1 MKPFF
6 FTTLVLVM
14 FKMNKNKFEQY
25 TKNLN
30 LKKVHTGSIWTE
42 GPCYLKKSNKVVWS
56 DIPNNRMLSFD
67 FNKVEIFRSPS
78 NFSNGNTTDNDG
90 NLVTCEHGARRVTTT
105 DQNNVVTLI
114 ADEFNDK
121 RLNSPNDVC
130 VHSNG
135 AIFFTDPP
143 NGIINPKRVE
153 GFPGKMMYGG
163 CNVFKYDPKKNTLE
177 ALVTDMERPN
187 GIALSLDESH
197 LFISNTG
204 DTKYIRR
211 YEIDKNLK
219 ILKPIE
225 FIKSDPEHV
234 LDGFRFDADD
244 NLWTSCGKGVA
255 CYAPSGEQIGYI
267 KIPELVSNVDFGGLE
282 GNTLFITAS
291 TSFYMANLNI
301 NGAKFKKNI

>member
-1 MKPFF
+1 
-6 FTTLVLVM
+6 
-14 FKMNKNKFEQY
+14 MNKSKFKEY
-25 TKNLN
+25 TKDLD
-30 LKKVHTGSIWTE
+30 LKQIHTGSVWTE
-42 GPCYLKKSNKVVWS
+42 GPCYLKKLNKVIWS

-67 FNKVEIFRSPS
+67 FKKVEIFRSPS
-78 NFSNGNTTDNDG
+78 NFSNGNTTDNQG

-105 DQNNVVTLI
+105 DQNGVITLI
-114 ADEFNDK
+114 ADEYNEK

-135 AIFFTDPP
+135 TIFFTDPP
-143 NGIINPKRVE
+143 YGIINPKRVE

-163 CNVFKYDPKKNTLE
+163 CNVFKYDPKTKSLL
-177 ALVTDMERPN
+177 ALVTDLARPN

-197 LFISNTG
+197 LFVSNTG

-211 YEIDKNLK
+211 YEIDKSLK
-219 ILKPIE
+219 ISKPVE

-234 LDGFRFDADD
+234 LDGFRFDVEN

-267 KIPELVSNVDFGGLE
+267 KIPEIVSNIDFGGPE
-282 GNTLFITAS
+282 GNKLFITAS
-291 TSFYMANLNI
+291 TSFYMTNLNI
-301 NGAKFKKNI
+301 KGAKFK

>member
-1 MKPFF
+1 
-6 FTTLVLVM
+6 
-14 FKMNKNKFEQY
+14 MNNTKFEEY

-30 LKKVHTGSIWTE
+30 LKQIHSGSIWTE

-78 NFSNGNTTDNDG
+78 NFSNGNTTDNQG

-105 DQNNVVTLI
+105 DKNNVISLI
-114 ADEFNDK
+114 VDEYDEK

-135 AIFFTDPP
+135 TIFFTDPP
-143 NGIINPKRVE
+143 FGIINPKRVE
-153 GFPGKMMYGG
+153 GFPGHMMYGG
-163 CNVFKYDPKKNTLE
+163 CYVFKYEPKTKKLE
-177 ALVTDMERPN
+177 AIVTNMEKPN

-197 LFISNTG
+197 LLISNTG

-211 YEIDKNLK
+211 YDIDKSLK
-219 ILKPIE
+219 ISKPIE
-225 FIKSDPEHV
+225 FAKSDPEHV
-234 LDGFRFDADD
+234 FDGFRFDVDN

-255 CYAPSGEQIGYI
+255 CYASSGEQIGYI
-267 KIPELVSNVDFGGLE
+267 KMPELVSNVDFGGTE
-282 GNTLFITAS
+282 GKTLFITAS
-291 TSFYMANLNI
+291 TSLYMANLNI
-301 NGAKFKKNI
+301 KGAKFK

>member
-1 MKPFF
+1 MK
-6 FTTLVLVM
+6 
-14 FKMNKNKFEQY
+14 KQKFEEY
-25 TKNLN
+25 VKNLN
-30 LKKVHTGSIWTE
+30 LKQVHTGSIWTE
-42 GPCYLKKSNKVVWS
+42 GPCYLKKLNKVIWS

-78 NFSNGNTTDNDG
+78 NFSNGNTIDNED
-90 NLVTCEHGARRVTTT
+90 NLVTCEHGARRVTKT
-105 DQNNVVTLI
+105 DKNNVITLI
-114 ADEFNDK
+114 ADEYNDK

-135 AIFFTDPP
+135 TIFFTDPP
-143 NGIINPKRVE
+143 YGIINPKRVE

-163 CNVFKYDPKKNTLE
+163 CNVFKYDPRTKSVE
-177 ALVTDMERPN
+177 ALVTDMQRPN
-187 GIALSLDESH
+187 GIAFSPDESY

-204 DTKYIRR
+204 DSKYMRR

-219 ILKPIE
+219 ISKPIE

-234 LDGFRFDADD
+234 LDGFRFDVDN

-267 KIPELVSNVDFGGLE
+267 KIPELVSNVDFGGPK
-282 GNTLFITAS
+282 GNILFITSS

-301 NGAKFKKNI
+301 KGAKFK

>member
-1 MKPFF
+1 MSKQK
-6 FTTLVLVM
+6 
-14 FKMNKNKFEQY
+14 FKEY
-25 TKNLN
+25 VENLN
-30 LKKVHTGSIWTE
+30 LKQVHTGSVWTE
-42 GPCYLKKSNKVVWS
+42 GPCYLKKSNKVIWS

-67 FNKVEIFRSPS
+67 FKKVEIFRSPS
-78 NFSNGNTTDNDG
+78 NFSNGNTTDNQG

-105 DQNNVVTLI
+105 NQNGSITLI
-114 ADEFNDK
+114 ADEYNDK

-135 AIFFTDPP
+135 TVFFTDPP
-143 NGIINPKRVE
+143 YGIINPKRVE

-163 CNVFKYDPKKNTLE
+163 CNVFTYDPKTKLLV
-177 ALVTDMERPN
+177 ALITDLERPN
-187 GIALSLDESH
+187 GIAFSLDESH

-219 ILKPIE
+219 ISKPVK

-234 LDGFRFDADD
+234 LDGFRFDVDN
-244 NLWTSCGKGVA
+244 NLWSSCGKGVA

-267 KIPELVSNVDFGGLE
+267 KIPEKVSNVDFGGVD
-282 GNTLFITAS
+282 GKTLFITAS

-301 NGAKFKKNI
+301 KGAKFK

>member
-1 MKPFF
+1 
-6 FTTLVLVM
+6 
-14 FKMNKNKFEQY
+14 MNKKQFEKY

-30 LKKVHTGSIWTE
+30 LKQVHSGNIWTE
-42 GPCYLKKSNKVVWS
+42 GPCYLKKLNKVIWS

-78 NFSNGNTTDNDG
+78 NFSNGNTIDNED
-90 NLVTCEHGARRVTTT
+90 NLVTCEHGARRVTKT
-105 DQNNVVTLI
+105 DKNNVITLI
-114 ADEFNDK
+114 ADEYNDK

-135 AIFFTDPP
+135 TIFFTDPP
-143 NGIINPKRVE
+143 YGIINPKRVE

-163 CNVFKYDPKKNTLE
+163 CNVFKYDPRTKSLE
-177 ALVTDMERPN
+177 ALVTDMQRPN
-187 GIALSLDESH
+187 GIAFSFDESY

-204 DTKYIRR
+204 DSKYMRR
-211 YEIDKNLK
+211 YEINKNLK
-219 ILKPIE
+219 ISKPIE

-234 LDGFRFDADD
+234 LDGFRFDVDN

-267 KIPELVSNVDFGGLE
+267 KIPELVSNVDFGGPK
-282 GNTLFITAS
+282 GNILFITSS

-301 NGAKFKKNI
+301 KGAKFK

>member
-1 MKPFF
+1 MK
-6 FTTLVLVM
+6 
-14 FKMNKNKFEQY
+14 KQKFEEY
-25 TKNLN
+25 VKNLN
-30 LKKVHTGSIWTE
+30 LKQVHTGSIWTE
-42 GPCYLKKSNKVVWS
+42 GPCYLKKLNKVIWS

-78 NFSNGNTTDNDG
+78 NFSNGNTTDNEG
-90 NLVTCEHGARRVTTT
+90 NLVTCEHGARRVTKT
-105 DQNNVVTLI
+105 DKNNVITLI
-114 ADEFNDK
+114 ADEYNDK

-135 AIFFTDPP
+135 TIFFTDPP
-143 NGIINPKRVE
+143 YGIINPKRVE

-163 CNVFKYDPKKNTLE
+163 CNVFKYDPRTKSVE
-177 ALVTDMERPN
+177 ALVTDMQRPN
-187 GIALSLDESH
+187 GIAFSPDESY

-204 DTKYIRR
+204 DSKYMRR

-219 ILKPIE
+219 ISKPIE

-234 LDGFRFDADD
+234 LDGFRFDVDN

-267 KIPELVSNVDFGGLE
+267 KIPELVSNVDFGGPK
-282 GNTLFITAS
+282 GNILFITSS

-301 NGAKFKKNI
+301 KGAKFK

>member
-1 MKPFF
+1 MSKH
-6 FTTLVLVM
+6 
-14 FKMNKNKFEQY
+14 NFEKY

-30 LKKVHTGSIWTE
+30 LKQIHTGSVWTE
-42 GPCYLKKSNKVVWS
+42 GPCYLRKSNKVVWS

-78 NFSNGNTTDNDG
+78 NFSNGNTTDNQG

-105 DQNNVVTLI
+105 DQNGVITLI
-114 ADEFNDK
+114 ADEYNEK

-130 VHSNG
+130 IHSNG
-135 AIFFTDPP
+135 TIFFTDPP
-143 NGIINPKRVE
+143 YGIINPKRVE

-163 CNVFKYDPKKNTLE
+163 CNVFKYDPKTKLLE
-177 ALVTDMERPN
+177 AVVIDLERPN

-204 DTKYIRR
+204 ETKYIRR
-211 YEIDKNLK
+211 YDINKNLK
-219 ILKPIE
+219 ISKPIK

-234 LDGFRFDADD
+234 LDGFRFDIDN
-244 NLWTSCGKGVA
+244 NLWSSCGKGVA

-267 KIPELVSNVDFGGLE
+267 KIPEIVSNVDFGGPE
-282 GNTLFITAS
+282 GNTLIITAS
-291 TSFYMANLNI
+291 TSFYMVNMNI
-301 NGAKFKKNI
+301 KGAKVK

>member
-1 MKPFF
+1 MK
-6 FTTLVLVM
+6 
-14 FKMNKNKFEQY
+14 KQKFEEY
-25 TKNLN
+25 VKNLN
-30 LKKVHTGSIWTE
+30 LKQVHTGSIWTE
-42 GPCYLKKSNKVVWS
+42 GPCYLKRLNKVIWS

-78 NFSNGNTTDNDG
+78 NFSNGNTTDNEG
-90 NLVTCEHGARRVTTT
+90 NLVTCEHGARRVTKT
-105 DQNNVVTLI
+105 DKNNVITLI
-114 ADEFNDK
+114 ADEYNDK

-135 AIFFTDPP
+135 TIFFTDPP
-143 NGIINPKRVE
+143 YGIINPKRVE

-163 CNVFKYDPKKNTLE
+163 CNVFKFDPRTKSVE
-177 ALVTDMERPN
+177 ALVTDMQRPN
-187 GIALSLDESH
+187 GIAFSPDESY

-204 DTKYIRR
+204 DSKYMRR

-219 ILKPIE
+219 ISKPIE

-234 LDGFRFDADD
+234 LDGFRFDEDN

-267 KIPELVSNVDFGGLE
+267 KIPEIVSNVDFGGPT
-282 GNTLFITAS
+282 GNILFITSS

-301 NGAKFKKNI
+301 KGAKFR

>member
-1 MKPFF
+1 
-6 FTTLVLVM
+6 
-14 FKMNKNKFEQY
+14 MNKQKFEQY

-30 LKKVHTGSIWTE
+30 LRQVHTGSIWTE
-42 GPCYLKKSNKVVWS
+42 GPCYLRKSNKVVWS

-67 FNKVEIFRSPS
+67 FNKVETFRSPS

-90 NLVTCEHGARRVTTT
+90 NLVTCEHGARRVTST
-105 DQNNVVTLI
+105 DQNNVITLI
-114 ADEFNDK
+114 ADEFDSK

-135 AIFFTDPP
+135 AVFFTDPP
-143 NGIINPKRVE
+143 YGIINPKRVE

-163 CNVFKYDPKKNTLE
+163 CNVFKYDPKKKKLE

-211 YEIDKNLK
+211 YEIEKNLK

-225 FIKSDPEHV
+225 FIKSDPQHV
-234 LDGFRFDADD
+234 LDGFRLDADN
-244 NLWTSCGKGVA
+244 NLWSSCGKGVA
-255 CYAPSGEQIGYI
+255 CYSPSGEQIGYI
-267 KIPELVSNVDFGGLE
+267 KMPELVSNIDFGGAQ

-291 TSFYMANLNI
+291 TSLYMGILNI
-301 NGAKFKKNI
+301 KGAKFN

>member
-1 MKPFF
+1 MK
-6 FTTLVLVM
+6 
-14 FKMNKNKFEQY
+14 KKKFEEY
-25 TKNLN
+25 VNNLN
-30 LKKVHTGSIWTE
+30 LKQVHTGSIWTE
-42 GPCYLKKSNKVVWS
+42 GPCYLKRLNKVIWS

-78 NFSNGNTTDNDG
+78 NFSNGNTIDNEG
-90 NLVTCEHGARRVTTT
+90 NLVTCEHGARRVTKT
-105 DQNNVVTLI
+105 DKNNVITLI
-114 ADEFNDK
+114 ADEYNDK

-143 NGIINPKRVE
+143 YGIINPKRVE

-163 CNVFKYDPKKNTLE
+163 CNVFKYDPKTKLLE
-177 ALVTDMERPN
+177 ALVTDMQRPN
-187 GIALSLDESH
+187 GIALSPDESY

-204 DTKYIRR
+204 DTKYMRR

-219 ILKPIE
+219 ISKPIE

-234 LDGFRFDADD
+234 LDGFRFDVDN

-255 CYAPSGEQIGYI
+255 CYTPSGEQIGYI
-267 KIPELVSNVDFGGLE
+267 KTPELVSNVDFGGPT
-282 GNTLFITAS
+282 GNILFITSS
-291 TSFYMANLNI
+291 TSFYMANLNTK
-301 NGAKFKKNI
+301 GAKFK

>member
-1 MKPFF
+1 MK
-6 FTTLVLVM
+6 
-14 FKMNKNKFEQY
+14 KQKFEEY
-25 TKNLN
+25 VKNLN
-30 LKKVHTGSIWTE
+30 LKQVHTGSIWTE
-42 GPCYLKKSNKVVWS
+42 GPCYLKKLNKVIWS

-78 NFSNGNTTDNDG
+78 NFSNGNTIDNED
-90 NLVTCEHGARRVTTT
+90 NLVTCEHGARRVTKT
-105 DQNNVVTLI
+105 DKNNVITLI
-114 ADEFNDK
+114 ADEYNDK

-135 AIFFTDPP
+135 TIFFTDPP
-143 NGIINPKRVE
+143 YGIINPKRVE

-163 CNVFKYDPKKNTLE
+163 CNVFKYDPRTKSLE
-177 ALVTDMERPN
+177 ALVTDMQRPN
-187 GIALSLDESH
+187 GIAFSFDESY

-204 DTKYIRR
+204 DSKYMRR
-211 YEIDKNLK
+211 YEINKNLK
-219 ILKPIE
+219 ISKPIE

-234 LDGFRFDADD
+234 LDGFRFDVDN

-267 KIPELVSNVDFGGLE
+267 KIPELVSNVDFGGPK
-282 GNTLFITAS
+282 GNILFITSS

-301 NGAKFKKNI
+301 KGAKFK